1 MSVRIVTDST
11 ADIPSPLAQE
21 LAIVVVPLNVQFGE
35 AVFRDGVDL
44 GTEEFFRRLVRS
56 PVLPTT
62 SQPSAGAFLE
72 VYSRLAAERAEIVS
86 LHISAKLSGTLNSAQ
101 VAKESLDVP
110 CRIEL
115 MDSQSASLGLGLTA
129 LAAARAAQAGAS
141 FQEVVALVRR
151 RIDATT
157 VLVFV
162 DTLEYLQRGGR
173 IGRAQAFLGGLLNV
187 KPLLTL
193 REGEIHP
200 VERVRT
206 RARALE
212 RLYEYAASYV
222 QIEDLAVLH
231 STSPQEAQELRRRLG
246 GLFPEQQ
253 VLLATYGPVI
263 GTHLGPGAMGVVV
276 CGQHPA

>member
-35 AVFRDGVDL
+35 VVFRDGVDL

-56 PVLPTT
+56 PALPTT

-72 VYSRLAAERAEIVS
+72 VYSRLAAEGAEIVS

-129 LAAARAAQAGAS
+129 IAAARAAQAGAS

-157 VLVFV
+157 LLVFV

-212 RLYEYAASYV
+212 RLYEYAANYV

-231 STSPQEAQELRRRLG
+231 STSPQEAQGLIRRLG

-276 CGQHPA
+276 CGQRPA